1 MDEKELLRRLR
12 EVFKLESEE
21 RLKIL
26 STGLVDLEK
35 IGEGDKEK
43 RQEILEIVYREAH
56 SLKGAARAVNFSDVE
71 AICQSTESVL
81 GAMKREDITPSAI
94 IFDTLHDI
102 VSFLESLLGRETES
116 TNKEQILNVLKQ
128 LDSLEKGEKIVK
140 KAEEFLSPES
150 DDTELKH
157 IGAEEKADVD
167 SSQQEVEE
175 ITDVASEPEKNI
187 IAEDKDVSTSQENDD
202 NIPSSRAVE
211 KTDKAFRPERTP
223 QLSNRVKIATDKL
236 DALLLKTED
245 MISLKLTSAE
255 SVKELKH
262 FRSIFDLWHKKW
274 FDAEKAFRKIQKESR
289 TDDTEDDP
297 DIHELEKFLMW
308 NQDTIKSFHR
318 DILTLTKTNEH
329 NHRFLDRKIDDLLDH
344 VKNVVMLPSS
354 SLLETFPRM
363 VREMARSQEKKVE
376 FEVQGGDIEIDRRI
390 LEEIKDP
397 LIHLL
402 RNSID
407 HGLETPAERLSQQK
421 TEKGKV
427 QLSIKQIA
435 SNKIEITLFDDGSGI
450 DPVKMRELAVS
461 TDLMSTKDVSL
472 LDDRMAQLLIF
483 QSGLSAAPIITHL
496 SGRGLGMAIVKEKV
510 ENLGGTI
517 DLTSE
522 VGKGTHFSIYVPISM
537 STFRGTLVQ
546 VAGEIF
552 VLPCAQVDAVMQVS
566 PEAVRTIENK
576 ATIPFK
582 GRQLSLVNL
591 ADILGLS
598 RRAAPKEQKK
608 LQVIVLS
615 GPDGKRMGFEIDKVH
630 GEQEV
635 LVKNLGKHLK
645 RVRNIA
651 GATILGSGQIVLI
664 LSDKDLFKSA
674 VQFTGTIL
682 QPVIEEEKEK
692 SRKSI
697 LVVED
702 SITSRTLLKSILEAS
717 GFIVKT
723 AVDGME
729 GYTLLKTADID
740 LVVSDIEMPRMNGFE
755 LTEKIRAEP
764 SLSSLPLILCSSL
777 ASKEDRE
784 RGIKVG
790 ANAYIIKGE
799 FDQSN
804 LLEVIE
810 RLT

>member
-1 MDEKELLRRLR
+1 MDEKELLKRLR
-12 EVFKLESEE
+12 EAFKLESEE
-21 RLKIL
+21 RLKTL

-43 RQEILEIVYREAH
+43 RQEILEVVYREAH
-56 SLKGAARAVNFSDVE
+56 SLKGAARAVNLSDVE

-81 GAMKREDITPSAI
+81 GAMKKEDLAPSAI
-94 IFDTLHDI
+94 IFDTLHDVI
-102 VSFLESLLGRETES
+102 SFIESLLERDSES
-116 TNKEQILNVLKQ
+116 GNKEQILNVLKE
-128 LDSLEKGEKIVK
+128 LDNLEKGERKEIEAK
-140 KAEEFLSPES
+140 ESSSPEP
-150 DDTELKH
+150 EQK
-157 IGAEEKADVD
+157 I
-167 SSQQEVEE
+167 
-175 ITDVASEPEKNI
+175 IT
-187 IAEDKDVSTSQENDD
+187 EDKDVSVPQTNNDQRH
-202 NIPSSRAVE
+202 PARTVE
-211 KTDKAFRPERTP
+211 KNVELSSPERTP
-223 QLSNRVKIATDKL
+223 QFSSKVKIATDKL
-236 DALLLKTED
+236 DDLLLKTED

-262 FRSIFDLWHKKW
+262 FRSIFDRWHKNW

-289 TDDTEDDP
+289 TDKGQDDP
-297 DIHELEKFLMW
+297 DINELEKFLVW
-308 NQDTIKSFHR
+308 NQDTIKSLHR

-329 NHRFLDRKIDDLLDH
+329 NHRFLDRKIDDLLEH

-363 VREMARSQEKKVE
+363 VREMARSQEKNVE
-376 FEVQGGDIEIDRRI
+376 FEIQGGDIEIDRRI

-427 QLSIKQIA
+427 QLSIKQVA
-435 SNKIEITLFDDGSGI
+435 SNKIEIILFDDGSGI

-461 TDLMSTKDVSL
+461 KGLISSEDASL
-472 LDDRMAQLLIF
+472 LDNRMAQLLIF

-517 DLTSE
+517 SITSE
-522 VGKGTHFSIYVPISM
+522 VGKGTHFSILVPISM

-546 VAGEIF
+546 VAGELF
-552 VLPCAQVDAVMQVS
+552 VLPCTQVDAVIQVA
-566 PEAVRTIENK
+566 PEAVKTIESK

-582 GRQLSLVNL
+582 GRKLSLVNL

-598 RRAAPKEQKK
+598 RRAAPKDQKK

-615 GPDGKRMGFEIDKVH
+615 GPDGKRMGFEIDTVH

-635 LVKNLGKHLK
+635 LVKNLGKQLK

-674 VQFTGTIL
+674 VHSTGTTL
-682 QPVIEEEKEK
+682 QPAIEEEKAK

-723 AVDGME
+723 AVDGIE

-810 RLT
+810 RLI